1 MNYIDTHCDTAFEM
15 FKKKEPLS
23 RNSLHISLEA
33 AQNFE
38 KYAQIMAIWSQNDL
52 SNGEG
57 WSQFA
62 SVLENLKLEIEKNE
76 KAALCTSFAQCEAAF
91 SEGKRAFFLAVE
103 GGNILDA
110 KIWRTDELYDAGV
123 RFLTLVWKGEG
134 CIGGAFDTEKGLT
147 AFGRRV
153 VKTAMEKGIVIDVS
167 HGSGKLTDECLDI
180 AESTGKPIIATHS
193 NSFAVCE
200 HPRNLTD
207 ERARRIAASGGIIGI
222 SMAPPHLNESGMA
235 DISDIIAH
243 IGHYLD
249 IGLADNICTG
259 CDFDGVSSLPAGITG
274 IGDIEKLSAAVEKEF
289 SADTAEKIF
298 FRNAER
304 FLRTVL

>member
-62 SVLENLKLEIEKNE
+62 AVLENLKLEIEKNE
-76 KAALCTSFAQCEAAF
+76 KAALCTSFAQREAAL

-134 CIGGAFDTEKGLT
+134 CIGGALDKEKGLT
-147 AFGRRV
+147 ANGRRV

-167 HGSGKLTDECLDI
+167 HG
-180 AESTGKPIIATHS
+180 
-193 NSFAVCE
+193 
-200 HPRNLTD
+200 
-207 ERARRIAASGGIIGI
+207 
-222 SMAPPHLNESGMA
+222 
-235 DISDIIAH
+235 
-243 IGHYLD
+243 
-249 IGLADNICTG
+249 
-259 CDFDGVSSLPAGITG
+259 
-274 IGDIEKLSAAVEKEF
+274 
-289 SADTAEKIF
+289 
-298 FRNAER
+298 
-304 FLRTVL
+304 

>member
-15 FKKKEPLS
+15 FKKKEPLFQ
-23 RNSLHISLEA
+23 NSLHISLDA

-38 KYAQIMAIWSQNDL
+38 KYAQIMAIWSQSDL

-57 WSQFA
+57 WSQFS
-62 SVLENLKLEIEKNE
+62 SVLENLRIEIEKNE
-76 KAALCTSFAQCEAAF
+76 KAVLCTSFAECEAAF
-91 SEGKRAFFLAVE
+91 AEGKRALLLAVE

-110 KIWRTDELYDAGV
+110 KIWRIDELYDAGV

-134 CIGGAFDTEKGLT
+134 CIGGAYDTEAGLT

-153 VKTAMEKGIVIDVS
+153 VKTAMEKGIVIDIS

-180 AESTGKPIIATHS
+180 AESAGKPIIATHS

-207 ERARRIAASGGIIGI
+207 ERAKRVAATGGIIGI
-222 SMAPPHLNESGMA
+222 SMAPPHLNKSGTA

-243 IGHYLD
+243 IGHYLE
-249 IGLADNICTG
+249 IGLADNICMG
-259 CDFDGVSSLPAGITG
+259 CDFDGVSTLPAGISG
-274 IGDIEKLSAAVEKEF
+274 IGDIEKLAAAVEKEF
-289 SADTAEKIF
+289 SADTAQKIF

-304 FLRTVL
+304 FLRDVL